1 MFIKKQTKQNKTK
14 KNPAK
19 SAEPRQKVTKNDIHE
34 QNLTGIRLKKQ
45 NNKTQEGRL

>member
-1 MFIKKQTKQNKTK
+1 MFIKKQTKQTK